1 MGYADRIFPLINDLA
16 LRKVTPYRSRLLA
29 KAHGNVLELGVGSG
43 LNLEHYDPPRVE
55 RIIGVEPDDTMWARA
70 QERAHELRAHGMWT
84 DRASVEIERIDAYGE
99 DLPLADESVDT
110 AVSTFVLCSVRR
122 PSQVLSEL
130 HRVVRPGG
138 RLLVME
144 HVRHPSRFI
153 AGAQRL
159 VTPVWKR
166 CLAGCHPGRKL
177 QEVFAASDWEP
188 VEVDFVELPG
198 LPSIVDYHLVGE
210 YRRS

>member
-1 MGYADRIFPLINDLA
+1 MGYADKIFPMINDLA
-16 LRKVTPYRSRLLA
+16 LRKVTPYRARLIA
-29 KAHGNVLELGVGSG
+29 KAHGEVLELGVGSG
-43 LNLEHYDPPRVE
+43 LNLAHYDGPRVE
-55 RIIGVEPDDTMWARA
+55 RITGVEPDDTMWARA
-70 QERAHELRAHGMWT
+70 RERANEAG
-84 DRASVEIERIDAYGE
+84 VEVERIDAYGE

-177 QEVFAASDWEP
+177 QEVFDASDWEP

-210 YRRS
+210 YRRG